1 MNDVHEQAKER
12 LATYRSEADIRRQL
26 PELWRVQLARTLRAV
41 AARLERP
48 LPTKH
53 DEWHTRRLKQID

>member
-41 AARLERP
+41 AARLERL
-48 LPTKH
+48 LPTTH
-53 DEWHTRRLKQID
+53 DEWHTRGLE